1 VLWSGVA
8 FKRDFVGF
16 VLGAE
21 SARASNSQDVGP
33 REARL
38 ATDVRPSGEEP
49 RRGASPAALGALVNR
64 VNNLLRGQAG
74 SALSV
79 SGVVF
84 QFVLLIWIA
93 VSFSGGVCVSDWI
106 ANGIYV
112 GEGHVLLE
120 KGSVGLLFAMG
131 DFGWGDV
138 G

>member
-1 VLWSGVA
+1 
-8 FKRDFVGF
+8 
-16 VLGAE
+16 
-21 SARASNSQDVGP
+21 
-33 REARL
+33 
-38 ATDVRPSGEEP
+38 
-49 RRGASPAALGALVNR
+49 